1 MFFCLGW
8 FFLNNDKVLK
18 TAIWSLNMAFL
29 IREDMTTGIATFL
42 KDYIYKTW
50 EESSKIAAANL

>member
-8 FFLNNDKVLK
+8 FFLNSDKVLK

-29 IREDMTTGIATFL
+29 ISEDMTTGIATFL
-42 KDYIYKTW
+42 KIMFTRRGK
-50 EESSKIAAANL
+50 KVAR